1 MIQTGKRVRTSPLLI
16 KDGEEPKFLRRIP
29 TTQKMFQE
37 DWLQKVIYDYP
48 GLLPAG
54 DVESVFSP
62 LISIGREIA
71 TNAGPID
78 NLFISPQGYLTIVET
93 KLWRN
98 PEARRV
104 VVGQIVDYAKE
115 VSKWSYED
123 LNSKVISYSKST
135 RNQNLGVI
143 DLIKES
149 YNLDEEEESELIDS
163 ITINMRRGKFLLLIV
178 GDGIRESVE
187 DMAEYLALTPQLH
200 FTLALV
206 ELKVF
211 DTGEGRLVLPQMVMR
226 TQELTRAIIRIEGEN
241 IKNIS
246 VDMDLSTEKTT
257 SKNKRFTL
265 SEEEYFDLL
274 RKNVSE
280 ETQELTHQLIED
292 VQDLGCEI
300 HWKQS
305 SFVVRYLDPYGNKQL
320 LTLLIVSKKGEVYT
334 GWLEDQLKKVDLPS
348 DIGAKYVKSIHA
360 LLEGYEINPSKQGVW
375 SLDRVLEEYSE
386 IIELMDEFI
395 NDLNSIVT

>member
-1 MIQTGKRVRTSPLLI
+1 MIQTGKRVRTTPLLI
-16 KDGEEPKFLRRIP
+16 KNGVEPEFLKRIP
-29 TTQKMFQE
+29 TTQKLFQE

-48 GLLPAG
+48 ALLPAG

-62 LISIGREIA
+62 LISIGREIS

-123 LNSKVISYSKST
+123 LNSKVRAYSKST
-135 RNQNLGVI
+135 KNQDLGVI

-163 ITINMRRGKFLLLIV
+163 ITINMKRGKFLLLIV

-211 DTGEGRLVLPQMVMR
+211 DTGEGRLILPQMVMR

-241 IKNIS
+241 IKNIT

-265 SEEEYFDLL
+265 SEEEYFDVLG
-274 RKNVSE
+274 KNVTE

-300 HWKQS
+300 HWRQS

-320 LTLLIVSKKGEVYT
+320 LTLLVVSKNGEVYT

-348 DIGAKYVKSIHA
+348 EIGARYVKNIHS
-360 LLEGYEINPSKQGVW
+360 LFKGYEINPSKQGVW
-375 SLDRVLEEYSE
+375 SLETTLTKYSE
-386 IIELMDEFI
+386 IIEFMEEFI
-395 NDLNSIVT
+395 NDINSIET